1 MRESPFLQ
9 SPVQVQDDTLPRR
22 RISADEPRLR
32 DWAVP
37 PHARPTEKP
46 RGRVVK
52 AIARRGRVDGI
63 LNVDVTIRFRAPE
76 KSPSHNFAD
85 RTLPLARLS
94 HWHAKDRERC
104 LSVYRTVGHRAHN
117 AIGQDQGRRARL

>member
-1 MRESPFLQ
+1 MTP
-9 SPVQVQDDTLPRR
+9 LPRR

-37 PHARPTEKP
+37 PHARTTEKP

-63 LNVDVTIRFRAPE
+63 LNLDVTFRFWAPE
-76 KSPSHNFAD
+76 KSPSHHFAD
-85 RTLPLARLS
+85 KTFPLARAS
-94 HWHAKDRERC
+94 H
-104 LSVYRTVGHRAHN
+104 
-117 AIGQDQGRRARL
+117 IGMPKIGSDVFLFTE